1 VRDADLLDDGGTWT
15 PGPRWCD
22 VVADLVAA
30 GLAGL
35 AVAGVLC
42 AAFSVWGR

>member
-1 VRDADLLDDGGTWT
+1 VRRADLSDDAGAWE

-35 AVAGVLC
+35 AVAVVLH
-42 AAFSVWGR
+42 AAFAVWG

>member
-1 VRDADLLDDGGTWT
+1 VRDADLRDDGGTWT

-22 VVADLVAA
+22 VVADLVAL

-35 AVAGVLC
+35 AVAVVLH
-42 AAFSVWGR
+42 AAFAVWG